1 MSVRAVI
8 FFLSAAL
15 AVQGQARVFE
25 ATLQVV
31 LKDAKGFPPLLLL
44 DDIFEKLDEDRM
56 SHLLRHVCLEND
68 GQVFI
73 TDTHRGRIA
82 DVLHELG
89 CEVQLEE
96 LS

>member
-1 MSVRAVI
+1 MLDGQPFRTIAS
-8 FFLSAAL
+8 
-15 AVQGQARVFE
+15 QGQRKSLLFALKLAEFE
-25 ATLQVV
+25 V
-31 LKDAKGFPPLLLL
+31 LKDAKGFPPILLL

-56 SHLLRHVCLEND
+56 SHLLRRVCLDND

-73 TDTHRGRIA
+73 TDTHCGRIA
-82 DVLHELG
+82 EVLHRLG